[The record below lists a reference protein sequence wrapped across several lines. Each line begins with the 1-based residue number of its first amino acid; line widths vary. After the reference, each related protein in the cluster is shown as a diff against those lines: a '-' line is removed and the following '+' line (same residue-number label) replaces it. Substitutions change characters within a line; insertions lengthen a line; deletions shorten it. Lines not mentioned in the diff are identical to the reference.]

1 MRLLVVEGL
10 DGCGKDYLMN
20 KMLELNKMIYCVRD
34 DCHGIKDLNEH
45 INRLTTSRSRSLYSL
60 LEYVF
65 MRKIEEAYSNRKD
78 ADFAITSRF
87 LASTYAYQVYTGDMD
102 SLKFEQME
110 RRVSDYADYYGV
122 KIEYIFRDINPEDSI
137 MRIKDGKDEMDR
149 YCMEHSQK
157 IRTGYIKYFGE
168 ISPHF
173 SYLVDQI
180 ILTDR
185 DIEEL
190 MERINYSKEFTY

>member
-1 MRLLVVEGL
+1 VRLFVVEGL

-20 KMLELNKMIYCVRD
+20 KLLELDERAHHID
-34 DCHGIKDLNEH
+34 DNCHGIQNLNEN
-45 INRLTTSRSRSLYSL
+45 INKLTISRSRSLYSL

-65 MRKIEEAYSNRKD
+65 MRKIEESYSNRNSC
-78 ADFAITSRF
+78 DFAITSRF

-102 SLKFEQME
+102 SIKFEQME
-110 RRVSDYADYYGV
+110 KRVCDYADYYGV

-137 MRIKDGKDEMDR
+137 MRIKEDKDEMDR

-173 SYLVDQI
+173 SYLVEQI